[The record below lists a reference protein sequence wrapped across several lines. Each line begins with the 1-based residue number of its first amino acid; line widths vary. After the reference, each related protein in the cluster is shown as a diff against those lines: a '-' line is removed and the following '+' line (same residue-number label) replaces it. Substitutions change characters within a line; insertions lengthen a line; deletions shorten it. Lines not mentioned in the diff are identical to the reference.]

1 MTRDHTDF
9 YVDTGPNAR
18 WLGSLADVG
27 GPVDLAR
34 LGAAGD
40 VATAE
45 VLSAA
50 DLGTYEGA
58 VAALL
63 TRLRAVEVGFVVVP
77 GPAGQAGWPW
87 LATTS
92 SGWYAHAFADGQVR
106 VSAHG
111 GPWFRPDPR
120 RPDGGAGAASGPDA
134 DLPVLGDT
142 TPKTATFTW
151 TGFRVLPIPI
161 RATLPPVPP
170 AYLAHRGEVALAV
183 AGAAEYVLGRRWPL
197 ADLAASAIREVMHDL
212 LQPGPARGLHVLP
225 ADAPFSHERVVA
237 ALRFVLDADRYAEG
251 NNPDHARELLESA
264 ADVAAQAVTAHRT
277 HQPHPWPP
285 R

>member
-1 MTRDHTDF
+1 MTRDHADF
-9 YVDTGPNAR
+9 YVGTGPNAR
-18 WLGSLADVG
+18 WLGSVADVG
-27 GPVDLAR
+27 GPTELAR

-40 VATAE
+40 AETTA
-45 VLSAA
+45 VLSATDRNGFA
-50 DLGTYEGA
+50 MA

-63 TRLRAVEVGFVVVP
+63 VRQRAAEVGFVAVP
-77 GPAGQAGWPW
+77 GPDRKADWPW

-92 SGWYAHAFADGQVR
+92 SGWYAYALTDGQVL

-120 RPDGGAGAASGPDA
+120 RPDGGAGVATGPDA
-134 DLPVLGDT
+134 ALPVFGDT
-142 TPKTATFTW
+142 TPKTATFTY
-151 TGFRVLPIPI
+151 TGFRGLPIPI

-197 ADLAASAIREVMHDL
+197 ADLAASAVREVMHGL
-212 LQPGPARGLHVLP
+212 LRPGPARGLHVLP
-225 ADAPFSHERVVA
+225 ADAPFAHERVVT

>member
-1 MTRDHTDF
+1 MTRDHADF
-9 YVDTGPNAR
+9 YVGTGPTAR
-18 WLGSLADVG
+18 WLGSLAEAG
-27 GPVDLAR
+27 GPVELAR

-40 VATAE
+40 AEPTE

-50 DLGTYEGA
+50 DLGTYEAA

-63 TRLRAVEVGFVVVP
+63 TRQRVVETGFVAAP
-77 GPAGQAGWPW
+77 GPDWEAGWPW

-92 SGWYAHAFADGQVR
+92 GGWYAYAFVDGHVR
-106 VSAHG
+106 VSTHG
-111 GPWFRPDPR
+111 GPWFRPDLD
-120 RPDGGAGAASGPDA
+120 RPDGGAGVASGPDA
-134 DLPVLGDT
+134 DLPVFGDT
-142 TPKTATFTW
+142 APKTATFTW
-151 TGFRVLPIPI
+151 TGFRGLPIPI

-197 ADLAASAIREVMHDL
+197 ADLATPAIREILHSL
-212 LQPGPARGLHVLP
+212 LRPGPARGLHVLP
-225 ADAPFSHERVVA
+225 ADAPFAHERVVT